1 MENMTEKFAEFC
13 EELKYEDLPPEVIK
27 RTKLLILD
35 TVGIIIRAR
44 HDAESTSSLVSAIDK
59 LEMGNGTCQVFS
71 DKKTYTPSAA
81 ALLNG
86 TLAHSLDFDDTHAEA
101 SLHSSAPILSAALAA
116 AQMNK
121 SSGQELITAC
131 VVGYETQIRLGLA
144 GGSSAH
150 YKKGFHPTA
159 TCGVFGAVAA
169 AGHLMGLTKDQFIS
183 AFGIALSQS
192 AGSMQF
198 LTDGAW
204 TKRSH
209 VGQAAQNGLS
219 CAIMAGEGFKGPSQA
234 FEGQWGYFHSYASGG
249 DFKKALDGLGK
260 KFETL
265 NLGVKPYPSC
275 RYSHAAID
283 GIIELKNEL
292 GFSSEDVGNI
302 DIGLSNVLAFDI
314 SWSRLFKGGKFHQ
327 KNNKT
332 NISIEAFVADIKEIP
347 LHGKC
352 IDVVT
357 SNHAL
362 EPNGRNLPILL
373 KELFRITKRKLVL
386 FEPSYELNSK
396 EGKERMDRLGYI
408 KNIEAEVEKL
418 GGKVTDI
425 IPICNT
431 SNPLNPTACYVIE
444 PASVKSVSLESPKY
458 CVPGTDLKM
467 ENNGSFL
474 LSKDTGLV
482 FPVLDGIPILR
493 TNSAILA
500 TSKF

>member
-13 EELKYEDLPPEVIK
+13 EQLKYEDLSPEVIK

-44 HDAESTSSLVSAIDK
+44 HDAESTSSLVSAIEK
-59 LEMGNGTCQVFS
+59 LEMSNGSCQVFS
-71 DKKTYTPSAA
+71 DKKTYSPSAA

-131 VVGYETQIRLGLA
+131 VVGYEVQIRLGLA
-144 GGSSAH
+144 GGASAH
-150 YKKGFHPTA
+150 YKRGFHPSA
-159 TCGVFGAVAA
+159 TCGIFGAAAA
-169 AGHLMGLTKDQFIS
+169 AGFLMGLTKEQYIS

-219 CAIMAGEGFKGPSQA
+219 CAILAGEGFKGPSKA
-234 FEGQWGYFHSYASGG
+234 FEGQWGYLHSYASGG
-249 DFKKALDGLGK
+249 NIKKAIDGLGE

-283 GIIELKNEL
+283 GLIELKKEL
-292 GFSSEDVGNI
+292 NFSSEDLDDV
-302 DIGLSNVLAFDI
+302 DIGLSETAL
-314 SWSRLFKGGKFHQ
+314 
-327 KNNKT
+327 
-332 NISIEAFVADIKEIP
+332 NII
-347 LHGKC
+347 
-352 IDVVT
+352 
-357 SNHAL
+357 
-362 EPNGRNLPILL
+362 
-373 KELFRITKRKLVL
+373 
-386 FEPSYELNSK
+386 
-396 EGKERMDRLGYI
+396 GY
-408 KNIEAEVEKL
+408 
-418 GGKVTDI
+418 
-425 IPICNT
+425 
-431 SNPLNPTACYVIE
+431 PLNDKQNPKSIVDGQFSMPFCAAVT
-444 PASVKSVSLESPKY
+444 VKSGGLQWDDYKNHLNNSDTLSLCNKIKVSPDKDAEECCPEYMSAKVKVVVKGKKHEKFVKIPKGEPENFMDDAEFISKFQGLTEPY
-458 CVPGTDLKM
+458 LSKQRVDQLTDLMLKM
-467 ENNGSFL
+467 DKANN
-474 LSKDTGLV
+474 V
-482 FPVLDGIPILR
+482 
-493 TNSAILA
+493 NSIFEY
-500 TSKF
+500 SQIDI

>member
-13 EELKYEDLPPEVIK
+13 EQLKYEDLSPEVIK

-44 HDAESTSSLVSAIDK
+44 HDGESTSSLVSAIDK
-59 LEMGNGTCQVFS
+59 LEMSNGSCKVFS
-71 DKKTYTPSAA
+71 DKKTYSPSAA

-131 VVGYETQIRLGLA
+131 VVGYEVQIRLGLA

-150 YKKGFHPTA
+150 YKKGFHPSA
-159 TCGVFGAVAA
+159 TCGIFGAAAA
-169 AGHLMGLTKDQFIS
+169 AGYLMGLTKEQYIS

-234 FEGQWGYFHSYASGG
+234 FEGQWGYLHSYASGG
-249 DFKKALDGLGK
+249 DVKKATNGLGEE
-260 KFETL
+260 FETL

-275 RYSHAAID
+275 RYGHAAID
-283 GIIELKNEL
+283 GLIELKKEL
-292 GFSSEDVGNI
+292 KFSSDDLDDI
-302 DIGLSNVLAFDI
+302 DIGLSETALNIIGYPLTDKQNPKSVVDGQFSMPFCAAVTVKSGGLQWDDYKNHLNNKDTLSLCNKIKVSPDEDAEKCCPEYMSAKVKVVVKGEKYEKFVKIPKGEPENFMEDVEFI
-314 SWSRLFKGGKFHQ
+314 SKFKGLTEPYLSKHRVDQ
-327 KNNKT
+327 LTDLMLKIDQANSVN
-332 NISIEAFVADIKEIP
+332 SIFEYSQ
-347 LHGKC
+347 
-352 IDVVT
+352 IDV
-357 SNHAL
+357 
-362 EPNGRNLPILL
+362 
-373 KELFRITKRKLVL
+373 
-386 FEPSYELNSK
+386 
-396 EGKERMDRLGYI
+396 
-408 KNIEAEVEKL
+408 
-418 GGKVTDI
+418 
-425 IPICNT
+425 
-431 SNPLNPTACYVIE
+431 
-444 PASVKSVSLESPKY
+444 
-458 CVPGTDLKM
+458 
-467 ENNGSFL
+467 
-474 LSKDTGLV
+474 
-482 FPVLDGIPILR
+482 
-493 TNSAILA
+493 
-500 TSKF
+500 

>member
-1 MENMTEKFAEFC
+1 MKNMTEKFAEFC
-13 EELKYEDLPPEVIK
+13 EQLKYDDLSPEVIK

-59 LEMGNGTCQVFS
+59 LEMSNGSCQVFS
-71 DKKTYTPSAA
+71 DKKTYSPSAA

-121 SSGQELITAC
+121 SSGQELIAAC
-131 VVGYETQIRLGLA
+131 VVGYEVQIRLGLA

-150 YKKGFHPTA
+150 YKKGFHPSA
-159 TCGVFGAVAA
+159 TCGIFGAAAA
-169 AGHLMGLTKDQFIS
+169 AGYLMGLTKEQYIS

-219 CAIMAGEGFKGPSQA
+219 CAIMAGEGFKGPSKA
-234 FEGQWGYFHSYASGG
+234 FEGQWGYLHSYASGG
-249 DFKKALDGLGK
+249 DVKKAMNGLGE

-283 GIIELKNEL
+283 GLIELKKEL
-292 GFSSEDVGNI
+292 KFSSDDLDDI
-302 DIGLSNVLAFDI
+302 DIGLSETALNIIGYPLMDKQHPKSIVDGQFSMPFCAAVTVKSGGLQWDDYKNHLNNKDTLSLCNKVKVSPDEDAEKCCPEYMSAKVKVVVKGEKYEKFVKIPRGEPENFMEDAEFI
-314 SWSRLFKGGKFHQ
+314 SKFKGL
-327 KNNKT
+327 T
-332 NISIEAFVADIKEIP
+332 
-347 LHGKC
+347 
-352 IDVVT
+352 
-357 SNHAL
+357 
-362 EPNGRNLPILL
+362 EPYL
-373 KELFRITKRKLVL
+373 
-386 FEPSYELNSK
+386 SK
-396 EGKERMDRLGYI
+396 QRVDQL
-408 KNIEAEVEKL
+408 
-418 GGKVTDI
+418 
-425 IPICNT
+425 
-431 SNPLNPTACYVIE
+431 
-444 PASVKSVSLESPKY
+444 
-458 CVPGTDLKM
+458 TDLMLKIDQA
-467 ENNGSFL
+467 NN
-474 LSKDTGLV
+474 V
-482 FPVLDGIPILR
+482 
-493 TNSAILA
+493 NSIFEY
-500 TSKF
+500 SQIDI

>member
-1 MENMTEKFAEFC
+1 MKNMTEKFAEFC
-13 EELKYEDLPPEVIK
+13 EQLKYDDLSPEVIK

-59 LEMGNGTCQVFS
+59 LEMSNGSCQVFS
-71 DKKTYTPSAA
+71 DKKTYSPSAA

-121 SSGQELITAC
+121 SSGQELIAAC
-131 VVGYETQIRLGLA
+131 VVGYEVQIRLGLA

-150 YKKGFHPTA
+150 YKKGFHPSA
-159 TCGVFGAVAA
+159 TCGIFGAAAA
-169 AGHLMGLTKDQFIS
+169 AGYLIGLTKEQYIS

-234 FEGQWGYFHSYASGG
+234 FEGQWGYLHSYASGG
-249 DFKKALDGLGK
+249 DVKKAMNGLGE

-283 GIIELKNEL
+283 GLIELKKEL
-292 GFSSEDVGNI
+292 KFSSDDLDDI
-302 DIGLSNVLAFDI
+302 DIGLSETALNIIGYPLTDKQHPKSIVDGQFSMPFCAAVTVKSGGLQWDDYKNHLNNKDTLSLCNKVKVSPDEDAEKCCPEYMSAKIKVVVKGEKYEKFVKIPKGEPENFMEDEEFI
-314 SWSRLFKGGKFHQ
+314 SKFKGL
-327 KNNKT
+327 T
-332 NISIEAFVADIKEIP
+332 
-347 LHGKC
+347 
-352 IDVVT
+352 
-357 SNHAL
+357 
-362 EPNGRNLPILL
+362 EPYL
-373 KELFRITKRKLVL
+373 
-386 FEPSYELNSK
+386 SK
-396 EGKERMDRLGYI
+396 
-408 KNIEAEVEKL
+408 
-418 GGKVTDI
+418 
-425 IPICNT
+425 
-431 SNPLNPTACYVIE
+431 
-444 PASVKSVSLESPKY
+444 KSVDQL
-458 CVPGTDLKM
+458 TDLMLKIDQA
-467 ENNGSFL
+467 NN
-474 LSKDTGLV
+474 V
-482 FPVLDGIPILR
+482 
-493 TNSAILA
+493 NSIFEY
-500 TSKF
+500 SQIDI

>member
-13 EELKYEDLPPEVIK
+13 EQLKYEDLSPEVIK

-44 HDAESTSSLVSAIDK
+44 HDAESTSSLVSAIEK
-59 LEMGNGTCQVFS
+59 LEMSNGSCQVFS
-71 DKKTYTPSAA
+71 DKKTYSPSAA

-131 VVGYETQIRLGLA
+131 VVGYEVQIRLGLA
-144 GGSSAH
+144 GGASAH
-150 YKKGFHPTA
+150 YKRGFHPSA
-159 TCGVFGAVAA
+159 TCGIFGAAAA
-169 AGHLMGLTKDQFIS
+169 AGFLMGLTKEQYIS

-219 CAIMAGEGFKGPSQA
+219 CAILAGEGFKGPSKA
-234 FEGQWGYFHSYASGG
+234 FEGQWGYLHSYASGG
-249 DFKKALDGLGK
+249 NIKKAIDGLGE

-283 GIIELKNEL
+283 GLIELKKEL
-292 GFSSEDVGNI
+292 NFSSEDLDDV
-302 DIGLSNVLAFDI
+302 DIGLSETALNIIGYPLNDKQNPKSIVDGQFSMPFCAAVTVKSGGLQWDDYKNHLNNSDTLSLCNKIKVSPDKDAEECCPEYMSAKVKVVVKGKKYEKFVKIPKGEPENFMDDAEFI
-314 SWSRLFKGGKFHQ
+314 SKFQ
-327 KNNKT
+327 GLT
-332 NISIEAFVADIKEIP
+332 
-347 LHGKC
+347 
-352 IDVVT
+352 
-357 SNHAL
+357 
-362 EPNGRNLPILL
+362 EPYL
-373 KELFRITKRKLVL
+373 
-386 FEPSYELNSK
+386 SK
-396 EGKERMDRLGYI
+396 QRVDQL
-408 KNIEAEVEKL
+408 
-418 GGKVTDI
+418 TDI
-425 IPICNT
+425 M
-431 SNPLNPTACYVIE
+431 
-444 PASVKSVSLESPKY
+444 
-458 CVPGTDLKM
+458 LKM
-467 ENNGSFL
+467 DKANN
-474 LSKDTGLV
+474 V
-482 FPVLDGIPILR
+482 
-493 TNSAILA
+493 NSIFEY
-500 TSKF
+500 SQIDI

>member
-1 MENMTEKFAEFC
+1 MKNMTEKFAEFC
-13 EELKYEDLPPEVIK
+13 EQLKYEDLSPEVIK

-59 LEMGNGTCQVFS
+59 LEMSNGSCQVFS
-71 DKKTYTPSAA
+71 DKKTYSPSAA

-131 VVGYETQIRLGLA
+131 VVGYEVQIRLGLA

-150 YKKGFHPTA
+150 YKKGFHPSA
-159 TCGVFGAVAA
+159 TCGIFGAAAA
-169 AGHLMGLTKDQFIS
+169 AGYLLGLTKEQYIS

-219 CAIMAGEGFKGPSQA
+219 CAIMAGEGFKGPSEA
-234 FEGQWGYFHSYASGG
+234 FEGQWGYLHSYASGG
-249 DFKKALDGLGK
+249 DVKKAMNGLGE

-283 GIIELKNEL
+283 GLIELKKEL
-292 GFSSEDVGNI
+292 KFSSDDLDDI
-302 DIGLSNVLAFDI
+302 DIGLSETALNIIGYPLMDKQNPKSIVDGQFSMPFCAAVTVKSGGLQWDDYKNHLNNKDTLSLCNKVKVSPDEDAEKCCPEYMSAKIKVVVKGEKYEKFVKIPKGEPENFMEDEEFI
-314 SWSRLFKGGKFHQ
+314 SKFKGL
-327 KNNKT
+327 T
-332 NISIEAFVADIKEIP
+332 
-347 LHGKC
+347 
-352 IDVVT
+352 
-357 SNHAL
+357 
-362 EPNGRNLPILL
+362 EPYL
-373 KELFRITKRKLVL
+373 
-386 FEPSYELNSK
+386 SK
-396 EGKERMDRLGYI
+396 
-408 KNIEAEVEKL
+408 
-418 GGKVTDI
+418 
-425 IPICNT
+425 
-431 SNPLNPTACYVIE
+431 
-444 PASVKSVSLESPKY
+444 KSVDQL
-458 CVPGTDLKM
+458 TDLMLKIDQA
-467 ENNGSFL
+467 NN
-474 LSKDTGLV
+474 V
-482 FPVLDGIPILR
+482 
-493 TNSAILA
+493 NSIFEY
-500 TSKF
+500 SQIDI

>member
-13 EELKYEDLPPEVIK
+13 EQLKYEDLSPEVIK

-44 HDAESTSSLVSAIDK
+44 HDAESTSSLVSAIEK
-59 LEMGNGTCQVFS
+59 LEMSNGSCQVFS
-71 DKKTYTPSAA
+71 DKKTYSPSAA

-131 VVGYETQIRLGLA
+131 VVGYEVQIRLGLA
-144 GGSSAH
+144 GGASAH
-150 YKKGFHPTA
+150 YKKGFHPSA
-159 TCGVFGAVAA
+159 TCGIFGAAAA
-169 AGHLMGLTKDQFIS
+169 AGFLMGLTKEQYIS

-219 CAIMAGEGFKGPSQA
+219 CAIMAGEGFKGPSKA
-234 FEGQWGYFHSYASGG
+234 FEGQWGYLHSYASGG
-249 DFKKALDGLGK
+249 NIKKAIDGLGE

-283 GIIELKNEL
+283 VLIELKKEL
-292 GFSSEDVGNI
+292 NFSSEDLDDV
-302 DIGLSNVLAFDI
+302 DIGLSETAL
-314 SWSRLFKGGKFHQ
+314 
-327 KNNKT
+327 
-332 NISIEAFVADIKEIP
+332 NII
-347 LHGKC
+347 
-352 IDVVT
+352 
-357 SNHAL
+357 
-362 EPNGRNLPILL
+362 
-373 KELFRITKRKLVL
+373 
-386 FEPSYELNSK
+386 
-396 EGKERMDRLGYI
+396 GY
-408 KNIEAEVEKL
+408 
-418 GGKVTDI
+418 
-425 IPICNT
+425 
-431 SNPLNPTACYVIE
+431 PLNDKQNPKSIVDGQFSMPFCAAVT
-444 PASVKSVSLESPKY
+444 VKSGGLQWDDYKNHLNNSDTLSLCNKIKVSPDKDAEECCPEYMSAKVKVVVKGKKHEKFVKIPKGEPENFMDDAEFISKFQGLTEPY
-458 CVPGTDLKM
+458 LSKQRVDQLTDLMLKM
-467 ENNGSFL
+467 DKANN
-474 LSKDTGLV
+474 V
-482 FPVLDGIPILR
+482 
-493 TNSAILA
+493 NSI
-500 TSKF
+500 FEY

>member
-59 LEMGNGTCQVFS
+59 LEMGNGSCQVFS

-183 AFGIALSQS
+183 AFGIALSQL

-265 NLGVKPYPSC
+265 INAQLKKLDMGYCSLKIQSLQRDVNQIHPKGSNT
-275 RYSHAAID
+275 
-283 GIIELKNEL
+283 IE
-292 GFSSEDVGNI
+292 
-302 DIGLSNVLAFDI
+302 
-314 SWSRLFKGGKFHQ
+314 
-327 KNNKT
+327 
-332 NISIEAFVADIKEIP
+332 
-347 LHGKC
+347 
-352 IDVVT
+352 
-357 SNHAL
+357 
-362 EPNGRNLPILL
+362 
-373 KELFRITKRKLVL
+373 
-386 FEPSYELNSK
+386 
-396 EGKERMDRLGYI
+396 
-408 KNIEAEVEKL
+408 
-418 GGKVTDI
+418 
-425 IPICNT
+425 
-431 SNPLNPTACYVIE
+431 
-444 PASVKSVSLESPKY
+444 
-458 CVPGTDLKM
+458 
-467 ENNGSFL
+467 FL
-474 LSKDTGLV
+474 
-482 FPVLDGIPILR
+482 IR
-493 TNSAILA
+493 TNSEDNHKTLRKIVSGGELSRISLAIQVVASDSTNIPTTLLDEVDVGVSGKTSDIIGRLLKSLGKRSQILCITHQAQVAVHAQQHLKVSRFGGSNSFKSEFKFLTKNERVEEIARILGGAKVTENTRIHASELISLA
-500 TSKF
+500 ND

>member
-13 EELKYEDLPPEVIK
+13 EQLRYEDLPHDVIK

-44 HDAESTSSLVSAIDK
+44 HDAESTSSLVSAIEK
-59 LEMGNGTCQVFS
+59 LEMSNGSCQVFS
-71 DKKTYTPSAA
+71 DNKSYSPSAA

-101 SLHSSAPILSAALAA
+101 SLHSSAPILAAALAA
-116 AQMNK
+116 AEMNK
-121 SSGQELITAC
+121 SSGQQLITAC
-131 VVGYETQIRLGLA
+131 VVGYEIQIRLGLA
-144 GGSSAH
+144 GGSSSH

-159 TCGVFGAVAA
+159 TCGIFGAAAA
-169 AGHLMGLTKDQFIS
+169 AGYLMGLTKEQYIS

-219 CAIMAGEGFKGPSQA
+219 CAIMAAEGFKGPSKA

-249 DFKKALDGLGK
+249 DMEKAVDGLGK

-292 GFSSEDVGNI
+292 GFSTAELDDI
-302 DIGLSNVLAFDI
+302 DIGLSETAL
-314 SWSRLFKGGKFHQ
+314 
-327 KNNKT
+327 
-332 NISIEAFVADIKEIP
+332 NIIGYP
-347 LHGKC
+347 LSDKQNPKS
-352 IDVVT
+352 VVDGQF
-357 SNHAL
+357 SMPFCA
-362 EPNGRNLPILL
+362 
-373 KELFRITKRKLVL
+373 
-386 FEPSYELNSK
+386 
-396 EGKERMDRLGYI
+396 
-408 KNIEAEVEKL
+408 A
-418 GGKVTDI
+418 VT
-425 IPICNT
+425 
-431 SNPLNPTACYVIE
+431 
-444 PASVKSVSLESPKY
+444 VKSGGLKWDDYKNHLNDSDTLSLCNKIKVSPDKDAEECCPEYMSAKVKVVVKGKKYEKFVKIPKGE
-458 CVPGTDLKM
+458 PENFM
-467 ENNGSFL
+467 EDSEF
-474 LSKDTGLV
+474 
-482 FPVLDGIPILR
+482 I
-493 TNSAILA
+493 
-500 TSKF
+500 SKFRSLTEPYLSNERIDQLTGSMLKLDQSNNINSIFEFSQIDR

>member
-13 EELKYEDLPPEVIK
+13 EELRYEDLSHDVIK

-44 HDAESTSSLVSAIDK
+44 HDAESTSSLVSAIEK
-59 LEMGNGTCQVFS
+59 LEMSNGSCQVFS
-71 DKKTYTPSAA
+71 DNKSYSPSAA

-101 SLHSSAPILSAALAA
+101 SLHSSAPILAAALAA
-116 AQMNK
+116 AEMNK
-121 SSGQELITAC
+121 SSGQQLITAC
-131 VVGYETQIRLGLA
+131 VVGYEIQIRLGLA
-144 GGSSAH
+144 GGSSSH

-159 TCGVFGAVAA
+159 TCGIFGAAAA
-169 AGHLMGLTKDQFIS
+169 AGYLMGLTKEQYIS

-219 CAIMAGEGFKGPSQA
+219 CAIMAAEGFKGPSKA

-249 DFKKALDGLGK
+249 DTEKAVDGLGK

-292 GFSSEDVGNI
+292 GFSTAELDDI
-302 DIGLSNVLAFDI
+302 DIGLSETAL
-314 SWSRLFKGGKFHQ
+314 
-327 KNNKT
+327 
-332 NISIEAFVADIKEIP
+332 NIIGYP
-347 LHGKC
+347 LSDKQNPKS
-352 IDVVT
+352 VVDGQF
-357 SNHAL
+357 SMPFCA
-362 EPNGRNLPILL
+362 
-373 KELFRITKRKLVL
+373 
-386 FEPSYELNSK
+386 
-396 EGKERMDRLGYI
+396 
-408 KNIEAEVEKL
+408 A
-418 GGKVTDI
+418 VT
-425 IPICNT
+425 
-431 SNPLNPTACYVIE
+431 
-444 PASVKSVSLESPKY
+444 VKSGGLKWDDYKNHLNDRDTLSLCNKIKVSPDKDAEECCPEYMSAKVKVVVKGKKYEKFVKIPKGE
-458 CVPGTDLKM
+458 PENFM
-467 ENNGSFL
+467 EDSEF
-474 LSKDTGLV
+474 
-482 FPVLDGIPILR
+482 I
-493 TNSAILA
+493 
-500 TSKF
+500 SKFRSLTEPYLSNERIDQLTGSMLKLDQSNNINSIFEFSQIDR